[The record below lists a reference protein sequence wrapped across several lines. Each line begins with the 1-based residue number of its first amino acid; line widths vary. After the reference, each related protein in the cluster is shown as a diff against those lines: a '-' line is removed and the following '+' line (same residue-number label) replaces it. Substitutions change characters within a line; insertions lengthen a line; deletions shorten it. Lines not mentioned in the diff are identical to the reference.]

1 MNQSILLRTDRP
13 TWLPFALWATCQ
25 MASWQDDASHAMS
38 ESHDF
43 CIHVYITESFLDILS
58 HRSYLFRIDMYI
70 KQSIRY
76 FYY

>member
-1 MNQSILLRTDRP
+1 M
-13 TWLPFALWATCQ
+13 ATLCFMGNMPNGF
-25 MASWQDDASHAMS
+25 MARHASHAMS
-38 ESHDF
+38 ESHDFCIHVYITDF

-58 HRSYLFRIDMYI
+58 HRSHLFRIDMYI